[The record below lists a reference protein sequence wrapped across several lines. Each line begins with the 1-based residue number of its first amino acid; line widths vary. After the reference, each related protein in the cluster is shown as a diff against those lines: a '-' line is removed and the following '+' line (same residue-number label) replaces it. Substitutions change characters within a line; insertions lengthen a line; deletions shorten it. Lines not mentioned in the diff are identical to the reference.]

1 MPMVRNNSNV
11 FSMRLKIA
19 RKAKKLSQERLGI
32 LAGID
37 EASASARMNQYETGK
52 YAPDLLMVTKIAEV
66 LEVPVAYFYTENNL
80 MAEIIMQLQ
89 FLTELQQKEVL
100 DFVNKINP
108 NISKNDIN
116 VL

>member
-1 MPMVRNNSNV
+1 MVCNNSNV

>member
-1 MPMVRNNSNV
+1 MVRKSSNV

-52 YAPDLLMVTKIAEV
+52 YAPDLLMATKIAKV
-66 LEVPVAYFYTENNL
+66 LEV
-80 MAEIIMQLQ
+80 
-89 FLTELQQKEVL
+89 
-100 DFVNKINP
+100 
-108 NISKNDIN
+108 DICEFFKK
-116 VL
+116 

>member
-1 MPMVRNNSNV
+1 
-11 FSMRLKIA
+11 MRLKIA
-19 RKAKKLSQERLGI
+19 RKAKKFSQERLGI

-80 MAEIIMQLQ
+80 MAEIIVQLQ
-89 FLTELQQKEVL
+89 FLTEVQHKEVL
-100 DFVNKINP
+100 DFIHKTNQNINKI
-108 NISKNDIN
+108 DI
-116 VL
+116 

>member
-1 MPMVRNNSNV
+1 
-11 FSMRLKIA
+11 MRLKTA

-52 YAPDLLMVTKIAEV
+52 YAPDLLMVTKIAKV
-66 LEVPVAYFYTENNL
+66 LEVPVAYFYTEDNL

-89 FLTELQQKEVL
+89 FLTELQHKEVL
-100 DFVNKINP
+100 DFINKIN
-108 NISKNDIN
+108 
-116 VL
+116 LT

>member
-1 MPMVRNNSNV
+1 MARKNSNV

-52 YAPDLLMVTKIAEV
+52 YAPDLLMATKIAEV
-66 LEVPVAYFYTENNL
+66 LKVPVAYFYTEDNL

-100 DFVNKINP
+100 DFINKINSS
-108 NISKNDIN
+108 ISNNDI
-116 VL
+116 

>member
-1 MPMVRNNSNV
+1 
-11 FSMRLKIA
+11 MRLKIA

-80 MAEIIMQLQ
+80 MVEIIMQLQ

-108 NISKNDIN
+108 NISKNDI
-116 VL
+116 

>member
-1 MPMVRNNSNV
+1 MARNNSNV

-66 LEVPVAYFYTENNL
+66 LEVPVAYFYTADNL
-80 MAEIIMQLQ
+80 MAEINMKLQ

-100 DFVNKINP
+100 DFINETNPLINK
-108 NISKNDIN
+108 KNK
-116 VL
+116 

>member
-1 MPMVRNNSNV
+1 MERKKSNV

-89 FLTELQQKEVL
+89 FLTEVQHKEVL
-100 DFVNKINP
+100 DFIHKTTK
-108 NISKNDIN
+108 KNQ
-116 VL
+116 

>member
-1 MPMVRNNSNV
+1 
-11 FSMRLKIA
+11 MRLKIA

-66 LEVPVAYFYTENNL
+66 LEVPVSYFYTENNL
-80 MAEIIMQLQ
+80 MAEIIVQLQ
-89 FLTELQQKEVL
+89 FLTELQHKEVL
-100 DFVNKINP
+100 DFIHKINQ
-108 NISKNDIN
+108 
-116 VL
+116 

>member
-1 MPMVRNNSNV
+1 MVRNNSNV

-52 YAPDLLMVTKIAEV
+52 YAPDLLMATKIAEV

-108 NISKNDIN
+108 NISKNDI
-116 VL
+116 

>member
-1 MPMVRNNSNV
+1 M

-108 NISKNDIN
+108 NISKNDI
-116 VL
+116 

>member
-1 MPMVRNNSNV
+1 MESKKSNV
-11 FSMRLKIA
+11 FSMRLKVA

-52 YAPDLLMVTKIAEV
+52 YAPDLLTAIKIAEV
-66 LEVPVAYFYTENNL
+66 LEVPVAYFFIEDNL
-80 MAEIIMQLQ
+80 MAELVTKLY

-100 DFVNKINP
+100 DFINQIAQ
-108 NISKNDIN
+108 NIKKTNI
-116 VL
+116 

>member
-1 MPMVRNNSNV
+1 MVRNNSNV

-52 YAPDLLMVTKIAEV
+52 YAPDLLMVKKIAEV

-89 FLTELQQKEVL
+89 FLTEVQHKEVL
-100 DFVNKINP
+100 DYIHQTTQKHQ
-108 NISKNDIN
+108 
-116 VL
+116 

>member
-1 MPMVRNNSNV
+1 MVRNNSNV

-100 DFVNKINP
+100 DFINQTALDIRKK
-108 NISKNDIN
+108 NI
-116 VL
+116 

>member
-1 MPMVRNNSNV
+1 MERKKSNV
-11 FSMRLKIA
+11 FSMRLKVA

-52 YAPDLLMVTKIAEV
+52 YAPDLLMATKIAEV
-66 LEVPVAYFYTENNL
+66 LEVPVAYFYTADNL
-80 MAEIIMQLQ
+80 MAEIIMKLQ

-100 DFVNKINP
+100 DFINETNPLINK
-108 NISKNDIN
+108 KNK
-116 VL
+116 

>member
-1 MPMVRNNSNV
+1 M

-108 NISKNDIN
+108 NISKK
-116 VL
+116 

>member
-1 MPMVRNNSNV
+1 
-11 FSMRLKIA
+11 MRLKVA

-52 YAPDLLMVTKIAEV
+52 YAPDLLMATKIAEV
-66 LEVPVAYFYTENNL
+66 LEVPVAYFFIEDNL
-80 MAEIIMQLQ
+80 MAELVTKLH

-100 DFVNKINP
+100 DFINQIALDIRKN
-108 NISKNDIN
+108 NI
-116 VL
+116 

>member
-1 MPMVRNNSNV
+1 MVRNNSNV

-52 YAPDLLMVTKIAEV
+52 YAPDLLMVTKIAKV
-66 LEVPVAYFYTENNL
+66 LEVPVAYFYTEDNL
-80 MAEIIMQLQ
+80 MAEIIVQLQ
-89 FLTELQQKEVL
+89 FLTEVQHKEVL
-100 DFVNKINP
+100 DFINKINL
-108 NISKNDIN
+108 NISKSDI
-116 VL
+116 

>member
-1 MPMVRNNSNV
+1 
-11 FSMRLKIA
+11 MRLKIA

>member
-1 MPMVRNNSNV
+1 MVRKNSNV

-52 YAPDLLMVTKIAEV
+52 YAPDLLMTKKIAEV
-66 LEVPVAYFYTENNL
+66 LEVPVAYFYTEDDL
-80 MAEIIMQLQ
+80 LAEIIMQLH
-89 FLTELQQKEVL
+89 FLTKLQQKEVL
-100 DFVNKINP
+100 DFMSKISF
-108 NISKNDIN
+108 NIN
-116 VL
+116 

>member
-1 MPMVRNNSNV
+1 M

-52 YAPDLLMVTKIAEV
+52 YAPDLLMATKIAEV

-108 NISKNDIN
+108 NISKNDI
-116 VL
+116 

>member
-1 MPMVRNNSNV
+1 M

-52 YAPDLLMVTKIAEV
+52 YAPDLLMATKIAEV
-66 LEVPVAYFYTENNL
+66 LEVLVAYFYTENNL

-89 FLTELQQKEVL
+89 FLTELQHKEVL
-100 DFVNKINP
+100 DFINQINL
-108 NISKNDIN
+108 NISKNDI
-116 VL
+116 

>member
-1 MPMVRNNSNV
+1 MVCNNSNV

-108 NISKNDIN
+108 NISKNDI
-116 VL
+116 

>member
-1 MPMVRNNSNV
+1 
-11 FSMRLKIA
+11 MRLKIA

-108 NISKNDIN
+108 NISKNDI
-116 VL
+116 

>member
-1 MPMVRNNSNV
+1 MARNNSNV

-80 MAEIIMQLQ
+80 MAEIIMKLQ

-100 DFVNKINP
+100 DFINETNPLINK
-108 NISKNDIN
+108 KNK
-116 VL
+116 

>member
-1 MPMVRNNSNV
+1 
-11 FSMRLKIA
+11 MRLKIA

-52 YAPDLLMVTKIAEV
+52 YAPDLLMVTKIAKV
-66 LEVPVAYFYTENNL
+66 LEVPVAYFYTEDNL

-89 FLTELQQKEVL
+89 FLTELQHKEVL
-100 DFVNKINP
+100 DFINKINL
-108 NISKNDIN
+108 NINKNDI
-116 VL
+116 

>member
-1 MPMVRNNSNV
+1 MARNNSNV

-52 YAPDLLMVTKIAEV
+52 YAPDLLMVTKIAAV
-66 LEVPVAYFYTENNL
+66 LEVPVAYLYTEDNL
-80 MAEIIMQLQ
+80 MAEIITKLQ
-89 FLTELQQKEVL
+89 FLTELQQKKVL
-100 DFVNKINP
+100 DFINEINP
-108 NISKNDIN
+108 SVHK
-116 VL
+116 

>member
-1 MPMVRNNSNV
+1 M

>member
-1 MPMVRNNSNV
+1 MARNNSNV

-66 LEVPVAYFYTENNL
+66 LEVPVAYFYTADNL
-80 MAEIIMQLQ
+80 MAEIIMKLQ

-100 DFVNKINP
+100 DFINETKPLINK
-108 NISKNDIN
+108 KNK
-116 VL
+116 

>member
-1 MPMVRNNSNV
+1 M
-11 FSMRLKIA
+11 FSMRLKTA

-52 YAPDLLMVTKIAEV
+52 YAPDLLMVTKIAKV
-66 LEVPVAYFYTENNL
+66 LEVPVAYFYTEDNL

-89 FLTELQQKEVL
+89 FLTELQHKEVL
-100 DFVNKINP
+100 DFINKLNLNIN
-108 NISKNDIN
+108 KNDI
-116 VL
+116 